1 MSALDAQTFI
11 AAQDTV
17 WREALAELRAGR
29 KVSHW
34 MWFVFPQLAAL
45 GRSATARRFGLADAA
60 EARAYAAHPVLG
72 QRLIA
77 ALQAAQDSPET
88 DPVAIFGTV
97 DAMKLRSC
105 LTLFSAAADDPAPY
119 IAGLERFFGGERD
132 AATLRLLG
140 RSRA

>member
-11 AAQDTV
+11 TAQDTV

>member
-1 MSALDAQTFI
+1 MSTLDAQTFI
-11 AAQDTV
+11 AAQDAV
-17 WREALAELRAGR
+17 WPEVLAELSTGR
-29 KVSHW
+29 KASHW
-34 MWFVFPQLAAL
+34 MWFVFPQLGAL
-45 GRSATARRFGLADAA
+45 GRSAMARRFGLADAA

-105 LTLFSAAADDPAPY
+105 LTLFAEAADDPAPY

-132 AATLRLLG
+132 AATLRLLS

>member
-1 MSALDAQTFI
+1 MSTLDAQTFI
-11 AAQDTV
+11 AAQDAV
-17 WREALAELRAGR
+17 WPKVLAELSTGR
-29 KVSHW
+29 KASHW
-34 MWFVFPQLAAL
+34 MWFVFPQLGAL
-45 GRSATARRFGLADAA
+45 GRSAMARRFGLADAA

-105 LTLFSAAADDPAPY
+105 LTLFAEAADDPAPY

-132 AATLRLLG
+132 AATLRLLR